1 MRQRSSLLFIKPC
14 TQFWSVNLFNQFYY
28 IFSLSFPSINDFYAS
43 QSLIQLIS
51 IAVHFYSRTSL
62 VRTVIDLLR
71 ILPNLILKIGSGSRA
86 PNNQKS
92 DPDLEFQI
100 SKDQGG
106 SNNVSNLITNMVPYN
121 LASRYLNVKLNK
133 ELKTCFLESQKL
145 NV

>member
-1 MRQRSSLLFIKPC
+1 MQ
-14 TQFWSVNLFNQFYY
+14 N
-28 IFSLSFPSINDFYAS
+28 

-51 IAVHFYSRTSL
+51 IAVHSYSRTSL
-62 VRTVIDLLR
+62 VRTVIDLLK
-71 ILPNLILKIGSGSRA
+71 ILPNLILKIGSGFRA

-100 SKDQGG
+100 SKDQCG